1 MIQLLLRNTKMFLSC
16 RLLFFVEIILK
27 IRIKMKDLLR
37 TVITGNGKKMLM
49 LIAIL
54 LSPVCLFAAGT
65 SVPSIGPIRV
75 EFLIFGLILVGVAL
89 FHKQTFW
96 VAIIGLAVLLTFKL
110 VFDPGFHF
118 MEHFF
123 GETPIGQQLM
133 DKSLR
138 QGEWSIMVNLL
149 GLLLGFAILSKIFE
163 ESGVPD
169 VLPRFLPNDW
179 KGPFILLIFVFI
191 LSSFL
196 DNIAAALIGGTIALV
211 VFKKKVHIGYIAA
224 IVAASNAGGSGS
236 VVGDT
241 TTTMMWIDGVSAF
254 NVLHGFVAA
263 AVALLFFAWFASH
276 QQDKYHRIE
285 KDSNPNAKIDWVK
298 IFCVG
303 LILAG
308 AILSNILYDMP
319 ALGVWIAIVIG
330 TFLRP
335 VPWGEIPGAIKGTV
349 FLLCL
354 VFCASLMPVE
364 ELPSASWI
372 TAFALGFLSAV
383 FDNIPLTK
391 LCLEQGHF
399 DWGMLAY
406 SVGFGGSM
414 IWFGS
419 SAGVAITNKFPDAR
433 NVVLWVKN
441 GWHVVVA
448 YVIGFFALYL
458 IMGWEPADN
467 KEHKIENCPVPGCP
481 MANKTEAMNVPGT
494 ISYLQLLK

>member
-1 MIQLLLRNTKMFLSC
+1 MMNLSLKSIFSSSKKLFLLFVMFL
-16 RLLFFVEIILK
+16 LP
-27 IRIKMKDLLR
+27 
-37 TVITGNGKKMLM
+37 VIASASTGK
-49 LIAIL
+49 
-54 LSPVCLFAAGT
+54 
-65 SVPSIGPIRV
+65 VPSIGPVRV
-75 EFLIFGLILVGVAL
+75 EFLIFGLILLGVAL

-96 VAIIGLAVLLTFKL
+96 VAVIGLTVLLTFKL
-110 VFDPGFHF
+110 IFDPGFHLI
-118 MEHFF
+118 EHLF
-123 GETPIGQQLM
+123 GQTPIGEQLM
-133 DKSLR
+133 DKGLR
-138 QGEWSIMVNLL
+138 QGEWGIILNLL

-169 VLPRFLPNDW
+169 VLPRFLPDDW

-196 DNIAAALIGGTIALV
+196 DNIAAALIGGSIALV

-254 NVLHGFVAA
+254 NVLHGFIAA
-263 AVALLFFAWFASH
+263 GVALLFFSWFASH
-276 QQDKYHRIE
+276 QQDKYHRIQ
-285 KDSNPNAKIDWVK
+285 KDADANAKIDWVK
-298 IFCVG
+298 ILNVG

-308 AILSNILYDMP
+308 AIISNILYDMP
-319 ALGVWIAIVIG
+319 ALGVWIAIVLG
-330 TFLRP
+330 AFLRP
-335 VPWGEIPGAIKGTV
+335 VPWKEVPGAIKGTI

-354 VFCASLMPVE
+354 VFCASMMPVE
-364 ELPSASWI
+364 ELPDASWI
-372 TAFALGFLSAV
+372 TALALGFLSAV

-391 LCLEQGHF
+391 LCLDQGHY

-419 SAGVAITNKFPDAR
+419 SAGVAITNKFPEGR
-433 NVVLWVKN
+433 NVILWVKN
-441 GWHVVVA
+441 GWHVAVA

-481 MANKTEAMNVPGT
+481 MATKVPAAISPGT
-494 ISYLQLLK
+494 VGFNDLR

>member
-1 MIQLLLRNTKMFLSC
+1 MKNPIKT
-16 RLLFFVEIILK
+16 LF
-27 IRIKMKDLLR
+27 
-37 TVITGNGKKMLM
+37 TGNSRKLLM
-49 LIAIL
+49 SAVIL
-54 LSPVCLFAAGT
+54 FLPVSLFAAGGT
-65 SVPSIGPIRV
+65 VPSIGPVRF
-75 EFLIFGLILVGVAL
+75 EFIIFGLILLGVAL

-96 VAIIGLAVLLTFKL
+96 VAVTGLAVLLTFKL
-110 VFDPGFHF
+110 VFDPGFHLA
-118 MEHFF
+118 EHLF
-123 GETPIGQQLM
+123 GQNPMGEQIM
-133 DKSLR
+133 DKGLR
-138 QGEWSIMVNLL
+138 QGEWGIILNLL

-169 VLPRFLPNDW
+169 VLPRFLPDDW

-211 VFKKKVHIGYIAA
+211 VFRKKVHIGYIAA

-254 NVLHGFVAA
+254 NVLHGFIAA
-263 AVALLFFAWFASH
+263 GVALLFFSWFASH
-276 QQDKYHRIE
+276 QQDKFQRIQ
-285 KDSNPNAKIDWVK
+285 KDANPDAKIDWVK
-298 IFCVG
+298 IFNVA

-308 AILSNILYDMP
+308 AIISNILYDMP
-319 ALGVWIAIVIG
+319 ALGVWIAIVLGAI
-330 TFLRP
+330 LRP
-335 VPWGEIPGAIKGTV
+335 VPWKEVPGAIKGTI

-354 VFCASLMPVE
+354 VFCASMMPVE
-364 ELPSASWI
+364 ELPDASWI
-372 TAFALGFLSAV
+372 TALALGFLSAV

-391 LCLEQGHF
+391 LCLDQGHY

-419 SAGVAITNKFPDAR
+419 SAGVAITNKFPESR
-433 NVVLWVKN
+433 NVILWVKN
-441 GWHVVVA
+441 GWHIAVA
-448 YVIGFFALYL
+448 YVIGFFTLYL

-467 KEHKIENCPVPGCP
+467 NEHKIINCPVPGCP
-481 MANKTEAMNVPGT
+481 MANKSQTGT
-494 ISYLQLLK
+494 IPGSVSYLELIK